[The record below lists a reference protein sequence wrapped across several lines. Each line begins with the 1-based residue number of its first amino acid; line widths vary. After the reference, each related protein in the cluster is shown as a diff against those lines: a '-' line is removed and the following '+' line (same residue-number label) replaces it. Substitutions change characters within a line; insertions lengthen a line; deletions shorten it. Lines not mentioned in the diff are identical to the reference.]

1 MGGGGDRTSLPAG
14 AQLHVTCC
22 FLGVGFSCLLVLRL
36 IMRIKKL
43 GREDRETVALKTLQ
57 FIHFLSVSVFTEK
70 KKLPQLKKRKRN
82 KVVIIGLK
90 KGEVGLLV

>member
-1 MGGGGDRTSLPAG
+1 
-14 AQLHVTCC
+14 
-22 FLGVGFSCLLVLRL
+22 
-36 IMRIKKL
+36 MRIKKL

>member
-1 MGGGGDRTSLPAG
+1 
-14 AQLHVTCC
+14 
-22 FLGVGFSCLLVLRL
+22 
-36 IMRIKKL
+36 MRIKKL
-43 GREDRETVALKTLQ
+43 GREDRETVAVKTLQ

-70 KKLPQLKKRKRN
+70 KKLPQLKKRQRN

>member
-1 MGGGGDRTSLPAG
+1 MGGGGDRTTSLPSG

-70 KKLPQLKKRKRN
+70 KKLPQLEEK
-82 KVVIIGLK
+82 K
-90 KGEVGLLV
+90 KGIKW

>member
-1 MGGGGDRTSLPAG
+1 
-14 AQLHVTCC
+14 
-22 FLGVGFSCLLVLRL
+22 
-36 IMRIKKL
+36 MRIKKL

-82 KVVIIGLK
+82 KVVII
-90 KGEVGLLV
+90 